1 MAHMP
6 SPDRGEG
13 LKNEV
18 HSEKTPET
26 ASPSPIEEA
35 TNELRDALS
44 GILMVCQGKQSTIKN
59 GDDFRERLNEVE
71 NQTSK
76 EQIIL
81 LQIYRAFKQVETKPA
96 LIPIICD
103 LASIL
108 LEAFKNPEIRPV
120 LSESLAG
127 LNPEILIQIASRRH
141 EEVQKKDHQRM
152 AAEMLGDTHPAKR
165 VKTTG
170 ELQVEIEYIHEKT
183 TAEIKILQVLTAA
196 TEQAKDDPLFDLA
209 SRILTLFYHTENRQ
223 KLTEYLQHITP
234 AELRDMASELVA
246 VQRSPSGRLKMEEVQ
261 ELLKEGQ
268 INASQ
273 NPEMARKIPSRRV
286 AKPRQADTGR
296 VNFDFVESA
305 LKAAKEAGGS
315 SSHHVEKEAP
325 YLLQFEIQQIEKE
338 ISRID
343 SPAEEG
349 TEKSKTKL
357 KEEMKFVVLQTL
369 RKILSLLQK
378 IGINSSRIPEARAKR
393 AAYYAQQSLASIKRL
408 VKRAEENSRFAYFD
422 LPDTIRRSIGQMR
435 AIANNV
441 TVGSKEEIQQMKQA
455 FPVEDSHAKLV
466 LDTLA
471 TLFSESKKWDKKK
484 MTNISAEELVGDLLE
499 TPQDE
504 RDEEWTEYLMIH
516 AAGGLVD
523 FELDKNGLEMLEKK
537 AEKEEGNFIAT
548 DAIKIRMVRDALENL
563 EKFLESNPK
572 NKLVSITRARTYA
585 NGLIARMALTP
596 KQEKQY
602 STFERFF
609 SRYLVNIEISF
620 RVMNYITE
628 RSMERSTTKMVQ
640 FMKSDTSST
649 TEEVAP
655 EQDEMFTDDWLK

>member
-6 SPDRGEG
+6 SPDRGES
-13 LKNEV
+13 LKNND
-18 HSEKTPET
+18 HSGKAPES
-26 ASPSPIEEA
+26 APSYIEE
-35 TNELRDALS
+35 TTHELRDALS
-44 GILMVCQGKQSTIKN
+44 GILMICQGKQSTIKN
-59 GDDFRERLNEVE
+59 GEDFRERLNDVE

-81 LQIYRAFKQVETKPA
+81 LQIYRAFNQAQTKPA
-96 LIPIICD
+96 LLPILGD

-108 LEAFKNPEIRPV
+108 LEAFKNPDIRPT

-127 LNPEILIQIASRRH
+127 LSPEILIQIAT
-141 EEVQKKDHQRM
+141 EKYGDTEKKDQKKN
-152 AAEMLGDTHPAKR
+152 AEEILALTYPALS
-165 VKTTG
+165 VKTL
-170 ELQVEIEYIHEKT
+170 EEIKAAIERIPEKT
-183 TAEIKILQVLTAA
+183 SIEEKVLEVLVAVVQ
-196 TEQAKDDPLFDLA
+196 QAKDRATFDLA
-209 SRILTLFYHTENRQ
+209 SRILTAFHSIENRP
-223 KLTEYLQHITP
+223 KLAESFQHISPGELQNLATKMVEVHKTP
-234 AELRDMASELVA
+234 SK
-246 VQRSPSGRLKMEEVQ
+246 RLKMEEVQ

-268 INASQ
+268 AATLEK
-273 NPEMARKIPSRRV
+273 PEMARKIPSRRV
-286 AKPRQADTGR
+286 AKPGQADTGR

-349 TEKSKTKL
+349 ADKTKTKL

-369 RKILSLLQK
+369 RRILSLLQK

-435 AIANNV
+435 SIANNV
-441 TVGSKEEIQQMKQA
+441 TVGSKEEIEQIKET
-455 FPVEDSHAKLV
+455 FTVDDSHAKIV
-466 LDTLA
+466 LETLA

-484 MTNISAEELVGDLLE
+484 TTNISAEELVGDLLE
-499 TPQDE
+499 TPPDE

-516 AAGGLVD
+516 AAGGLVE
-523 FELDKNGLEMLEKK
+523 FELDKNGLEMLERK

-548 DAIKIRMVRDALENL
+548 D
-563 EKFLESNPK
+563 
-572 NKLVSITRARTYA
+572 
-585 NGLIARMALTP
+585 G
-596 KQEKQY
+596 
-602 STFERFF
+602 
-609 SRYLVNIEISF
+609 SRRPGTSGEIS
-620 RVMNYITE
+620 RV
-628 RSMERSTTKMVQ
+628 R
-640 FMKSDTSST
+640 
-649 TEEVAP
+649 P
-655 EQDEMFTDDWLK
+655 